1 MARSIRSAGLGLLIA
16 LFCCQCGPAPEAPV
30 EADPAPVV
38 APERAGEP
46 IQPVASGGRASA
58 EKIELGRLLFHE
70 TALSDGARAVSCATC
85 HPLDQGGALSTW
97 PASVP
102 AAEHGNYNIPTV
114 YDTGNRFAYFWNGRV
129 QTLEGV
135 VEASIR
141 SEQIMNGSWPEII
154 AALSA
159 RDEYQSRFARV
170 YPDSGITDSTIED
183 ALAAFTGS
191 LTSANSAFDRWL
203 RGGELEEGARRGY
216 ELFKEIGCIRCHQGA
231 GAGGNL
237 YASFERYL
245 AGRESARNLDLGRY
259 NITGDES
266 DRYHFKVPG
275 LRNAALTAPYF
286 HDGSVETLS
295 EAIALM
301 GRHQLGLELS
311 DEEIGLLTRFIE
323 SLTGG
328 NLRDNAKE
336 SGS

>member
-1 MARSIRSAGLGLLIA
+1 MARCIRSAGLGLMIA
-16 LFCCQCGPAPEAPV
+16 LFCCQCGPAPEAPAAA
-30 EADPAPVV
+30 EPAPAM
-38 APERAGEP
+38 APERAGEA
-46 IQPVASGGRASA
+46 IQPVGNGGRASA

-70 TALSDGARAVSCATC
+70 PALSDGARAVSCATC
-85 HPLDQGGALSTW
+85 HPLEQGGALPSW

-102 AAEHGNYNIPTV
+102 AAEHGNYDIPTV
-114 YDTGNRFAYFWNGRV
+114 YDTGGRFAYFWNGRV

-141 SEQIMNGSWPEII
+141 SEQIMDGSWPTILT
-154 AALSA
+154 ALREREA
-159 RDEYQSRFARV
+159 YQTRFDAV
-170 YPDSGITDSTIED
+170 YPEAGITESTVQD
-183 ALAAFTGS
+183 ALAAFVGN

-216 ELFKEIGCIRCHQGA
+216 ELFKEIGCIRCHQGSA
-231 GAGGNL
+231 VGGNL

-245 AGRESARNLDLGRY
+245 AGREPARNLDLGRY

-286 HDGSVETLS
+286 HDGSAKTLS
-295 EAIALM
+295 EAITLM

-328 NLRDNAKE
+328 NLRDDAKE

>member
-1 MARSIRSAGLGLLIA
+1 MTRSILSAGLGLLIA
-16 LFCCQCGPAPEAPV
+16 LFCCQCGPTPDTPPV
-30 EADPAPVV
+30 AEPVPAADPS
-38 APERAGEP
+38 RAEEP
-46 IQPVASGGRASA
+46 IQPVGRGGRASA

-70 TALSDGARAVSCATC
+70 TALSDRARAVSCATC
-85 HPLDQGGALSTW
+85 HPLDQGGALPSW
-97 PASVP
+97 PASAP

-141 SEQIMNGSWPEII
+141 SEQIMNGSWPAII
-154 AALSA
+154 TALSA
-159 RDEYQSRFARV
+159 RDEYLSRFARV
-170 YPDSGITDSTIED
+170 YPESGITESTIQD

-203 RGGELEEGARRGY
+203 RGGELDEGARHGY
-216 ELFKEIGCIRCHQGA
+216 ELFKEIGCIRCHQGG

-237 YASFERYL
+237 YASFASYL
-245 AGRESARNLDLGRY
+245 SDREPARNLDLGRY
-259 NITGDES
+259 NITGNDG

-286 HDGSVETLS
+286 HDGSSATLG

-311 DEEIGLLTRFIE
+311 DEEIGLLSDFIG

-328 NLRDNAKE
+328 NLLDEPKGA
-336 SGS
+336 GS